1 MKAILKRSLFL
12 LVALFMV
19 AACSQNNDPTPPPSN
34 ANGGSTDTNG
44 EESPEPD
51 TNEPDEEEE
60 IVLLDYFMPD
70 GSKARYQG
78 EGNEFAELDIETY
91 HLNEQYVVIDENNGG
106 SFIRKIYKV
115 TDNKIAVV
123 SEEMIDLNEDL
134 PTIEELEALDE
145 QSVFLELPLEVGQ
158 TIDDW
163 TIIDMDATVE
173 TPFQTFND
181 AIVLEMVSDG
191 FTNTKYIVQDYGEVL
206 RETIMESEDEGDEDF
221 IVRSSLKSVE
231 EN

>member
-70 GSKARYQG
+70 GSKAHYQG